1 MRSIAKILSLLPLC
15 LGVVLLIWSVARHRL
30 PYENDRYF
38 DPQTQVV
45 YHAQT
50 AEAFLV
56 IGIIL
61 TLAGLAMAIGAFRFL
76 RRRNQARTAG

>member
-1 MRSIAKILSLLPLC
+1 MW
-15 LGVVLLIWSVARHRL
+15 GVARHRL

-61 TLAGLAMAIGAFRFL
+61 TLAGLAVAIGAFRL
-76 RRRNQARTAG
+76 IRRRDQAGTGP